1 MGSLKQIPHTRIEN
15 LSFRLYSE
23 EEIDKISVIHITKDE
38 SFNSLG
44 HYFDK
49 GIYDLHMGPMT
60 SHDNDLCKTCNSSYF
75 YCSGHFG
82 HLKLPSPVYHPFFID
97 VLKEILQR
105 VCTYCYRFQA
115 SAKRGVEFFYE
126 TKFLNAGFD
135 KVEVST
141 LVQKA
146 VNDPTEAAESMLD
159 EEDEEENDRSRKKTT
174 SVNEIGTI
182 ISELEKEFSKIKKNS
197 TPSKGKCLYCQA
209 RVLRLRYQDT
219 KFLIKNVKKSE
230 SIFATEEKV
239 LQGLV
244 SLTQPYL
251 TTEQAMEMLRN
262 CYKSDGR
269 ILKCLYPVLSSS
281 NIDNPTDIFF
291 LKKLLVIP
299 PKYRPCNTVHGRM
312 IENEMSVLYK
322 YIIKWSKCLR
332 FLKSSTE
339 ESEMPEALKF
349 LLKELKGDTIVEKRF
364 NIMCLL
370 QGSVDNILDSEIN
383 KLNRVAQ
390 KGIRQVIEKKFG
402 LFRRNLM
409 GKRVNYSARSVAAPD
424 PMLGVDEVGVPL
436 DFAMKLSYPVPVT
449 PWNVSKLRKLVQ
461 NGPTCF
467 PGALIVEDEEGRK
480 ITLKADDVKQRIAIS
495 KSLLTRT
502 ESCVKKV
509 NATKIVYRHLDNGD
523 YVLMNRQPTLHKP
536 SIQAHKVRVMPKD
549 RVLRMPYA
557 NCKAYNADFD
567 GDELNLHFSQN
578 EMARSEAQHIITT
591 QNQYLTPKDGSPLAG
606 LIQDCI
612 VASVMLTVRGKFFNK
627 EDYQQLVYIALSDLN
642 RKIRLLKPAILK
654 PQQLWSGKQIISTIL
669 LNLIPE
675 ALAKPTFNFKTTV
688 KVEMW
693 QTQEY
698 RLSRCGGTPEKR
710 KESMTESEFIM
721 SQGELLCGVID
732 KCAIGSTS
740 YGLVHVCYD
749 LYGGSLSTQF
759 LTSIGR
765 LCVIYLQWVGHTIS
779 LKEFVT
785 SKDAAQE
792 RRTSLK
798 ELIQTTKYEVSK
810 KLQINEENLEAH
822 IEDVHKSENEKEMS
836 IIDGAYTSTLGPTTS
851 NIIRDNER
859 SLYRNN
865 LQNRMRMMIDT
876 GAKGSRVNMNQMAS
890 LFGSV
895 AIDGK
900 RMPMSGTGKTLPSFK
915 PYECDPRAGGY
926 IPTRFVTGMDPRS
939 YFFLCIVGRDS
950 LQHTAVKTAN
960 SGYMQRCLIK
970 HLEGIYVG
978 YDMTVRNSDGVV
990 LQFEYGEDGL
1000 DVTKV
1005 PFLRNIDTIDAIIN
1019 PLLENHNHTAADKKT
1034 KENTLLTYSPEVEK
1048 KKKMIKKYLESSSN
1062 KKRVGGFLSFSAE
1075 LEDGESSS
1083 IIEGK
1088 GRTENTLQLMN
1099 MWYNL
1104 PQKKKEKYQKQEK
1117 RKKGCLPISSMYSG
1131 SSQFGVVSEAI
1142 DNLIDKYYEEK
1153 YCSKRPEEQKFTE
1166 EQILSEEEK
1175 RRTIKTVLYMK
1186 AMKSRVD
1193 PGEAV
1198 GALCAQ
1204 AIGEPL
1210 TQMTLNTFHF
1220 AGRDEL
1226 NVTLGVPRMVEI
1238 LRTASEEIKTPIMEV
1253 PFKPGV
1259 PKSVAEKLKV
1269 RLTPMPLDKVI
1280 SHVDVT
1286 SSLEIKPNLCR
1297 RCTLRF
1303 SLHPYSVYK
1312 KIYYSK
1318 PEEVL
1323 HFMERFYFK
1332 KALIKQIKAAI
1343 SKVNPFSSTTKKK
1356 DEEEE
1361 NQEETDKMIGE
1372 NLASRRGMEEE
1383 DSEDEDDPAESQEQN
1398 IVKETVRES
1407 LNTST
1412 TSADKSRKKV
1422 KNSSL
1427 PTNDYLIR
1435 KNRVLIEDNWIIN
1448 YDFDEES
1455 SLWCEIT
1462 MVLPIA
1468 EGRYDLASIVKQTSA
1483 TTMVHSVPGI
1493 KKAYVVEKDYGFLLR
1508 TEGVNIR
1515 GICACEDI
1523 LDINR
1528 VYTNNIHLMAK
1539 TYGIG
1544 AAQRTII
1551 KEIVEVQKAY
1561 DIKVDFRHLTTLADY
1576 FTREG
1581 VYKACSRYAL
1591 DTCTSPIQKMSYETC
1606 FAFMKKALLQDASDR
1621 MNSPS
1626 ANVMVGQP
1634 VKVGTNSMEILTKL
1648 S

>member
-182 ISELEKEFSKIKKNS
+182 ISELEKEFSKIKK
-197 TPSKGKCLYCQA
+197 T

-269 ILKCLYPVLSSS
+269 ILKCLYPVLCSS

-688 KVEMW
+688 KVE
-693 QTQEY
+693 
-698 RLSRCGGTPEKR
+698 
-710 KESMTESEFIM
+710 
-721 SQGELLCGVID
+721 
-732 KCAIGSTS
+732 
-740 YGLVHVCYD
+740 
-749 LYGGSLSTQF
+749 
-759 LTSIGR
+759 
-765 LCVIYLQWVGHTIS
+765 
-779 LKEFVT
+779 
-785 SKDAAQE
+785 
-792 RRTSLK
+792 
-798 ELIQTTKYEVSK
+798 
-810 KLQINEENLEAH
+810 
-822 IEDVHKSENEKEMS
+822 
-836 IIDGAYTSTLGPTTS
+836 
-851 NIIRDNER
+851 
-859 SLYRNN
+859 
-865 LQNRMRMMIDT
+865 
-876 GAKGSRVNMNQMAS
+876 
-890 LFGSV
+890 
-895 AIDGK
+895 
-900 RMPMSGTGKTLPSFK
+900 
-915 PYECDPRAGGY
+915 
-926 IPTRFVTGMDPRS
+926 
-939 YFFLCIVGRDS
+939 
-950 LQHTAVKTAN
+950 
-960 SGYMQRCLIK
+960 
-970 HLEGIYVG
+970 
-978 YDMTVRNSDGVV
+978 
-990 LQFEYGEDGL
+990 
-1000 DVTKV
+1000 
-1005 PFLRNIDTIDAIIN
+1005 
-1019 PLLENHNHTAADKKT
+1019 
-1034 KENTLLTYSPEVEK
+1034 
-1048 KKKMIKKYLESSSN
+1048 
-1062 KKRVGGFLSFSAE
+1062 
-1075 LEDGESSS
+1075 
-1083 IIEGK
+1083 
-1088 GRTENTLQLMN
+1088 
-1099 MWYNL
+1099 
-1104 PQKKKEKYQKQEK
+1104 
-1117 RKKGCLPISSMYSG
+1117 
-1131 SSQFGVVSEAI
+1131 
-1142 DNLIDKYYEEK
+1142 
-1153 YCSKRPEEQKFTE
+1153 
-1166 EQILSEEEK
+1166 
-1175 RRTIKTVLYMK
+1175 
-1186 AMKSRVD
+1186 
-1193 PGEAV
+1193 
-1198 GALCAQ
+1198 
-1204 AIGEPL
+1204 
-1210 TQMTLNTFHF
+1210 
-1220 AGRDEL
+1220 
-1226 NVTLGVPRMVEI
+1226 
-1238 LRTASEEIKTPIMEV
+1238 
-1253 PFKPGV
+1253 
-1259 PKSVAEKLKV
+1259 
-1269 RLTPMPLDKVI
+1269 
-1280 SHVDVT
+1280 
-1286 SSLEIKPNLCR
+1286 
-1297 RCTLRF
+1297 
-1303 SLHPYSVYK
+1303 
-1312 KIYYSK
+1312 
-1318 PEEVL
+1318 
-1323 HFMERFYFK
+1323 
-1332 KALIKQIKAAI
+1332 
-1343 SKVNPFSSTTKKK
+1343 
-1356 DEEEE
+1356 
-1361 NQEETDKMIGE
+1361 
-1372 NLASRRGMEEE
+1372 
-1383 DSEDEDDPAESQEQN
+1383 
-1398 IVKETVRES
+1398 
-1407 LNTST
+1407 
-1412 TSADKSRKKV
+1412 
-1422 KNSSL
+1422 
-1427 PTNDYLIR
+1427 
-1435 KNRVLIEDNWIIN
+1435 
-1448 YDFDEES
+1448 
-1455 SLWCEIT
+1455 
-1462 MVLPIA
+1462 
-1468 EGRYDLASIVKQTSA
+1468 
-1483 TTMVHSVPGI
+1483 
-1493 KKAYVVEKDYGFLLR
+1493 
-1508 TEGVNIR
+1508 
-1515 GICACEDI
+1515 
-1523 LDINR
+1523 
-1528 VYTNNIHLMAK
+1528 
-1539 TYGIG
+1539 
-1544 AAQRTII
+1544 
-1551 KEIVEVQKAY
+1551 
-1561 DIKVDFRHLTTLADY
+1561 
-1576 FTREG
+1576 
-1581 VYKACSRYAL
+1581 
-1591 DTCTSPIQKMSYETC
+1591 
-1606 FAFMKKALLQDASDR
+1606 
-1621 MNSPS
+1621 
-1626 ANVMVGQP
+1626 
-1634 VKVGTNSMEILTKL
+1634 
-1648 S
+1648 